1 MTIRLIVLVLMSV
14 IAIGCGATQGEK
26 WETLEDVV
34 RALDKHTLSNK
45 DTKAYAMILASDGA
59 SYDVNPGGYT
69 LEFYVYKNKDDT
81 SKGIEALKEIAASF
95 GFDGADI
102 GEVVEGNVVLL
113 AGDLEETQIER
124 LLADLRD

>member
-1 MTIRLIVLVLMSV
+1 MTIRLVVLLLMSV
-14 IAIGCGATQGEK
+14 IAIGCGGTQAEK
-26 WETLEDVV
+26 WETVEDVV

-45 DTKAYAMILASDGA
+45 DGKAYALVHAADGA

-69 LEFYVYKNKDDT
+69 LEFYVYKNKDDIA
-81 SKGIEALKEIAASF
+81 KGIEALKNLAASF
-95 GFDGADI
+95 GFEGPM

-113 AGDLEETQIER
+113 ADSLDETQLER